1 VTGLA
6 DEKVRWEASLVNLD
20 LDYVNLIGDCL
31 LSAAFMSYCGPFPSE
46 YRNDLFNSWFKR
58 IRELSV
64 PHTKGFDFAE
74 FLASKAIARQW
85 QKDGL
90 PTDDFSTEN
99 GVFVTKGLRWAL
111 NIDP

>member
-1 VTGLA
+1 
-6 DEKVRWEASLVNLD
+6 
-20 LDYVNLIGDCL
+20 
-31 LSAAFMSYCGPFPSE
+31 M
-46 YRNDLFNSWFKR
+46 
-58 IRELSV
+58 

-85 QKDGL
+85 QQDGL

-111 NIDP
+111 NIDPQTQANKWIKKMVGDSLVLADFKDNSYMKRIEQCVTQGKTLLL